1 MVVKQIG
8 VNARD
13 RQDLITNRGVKDSEG
28 GRTLR
33 CPPDLFIGSMIING
47 NK

>member
-1 MVVKQIG
+1 MKQIG

-13 RQDLITNRGVKDSEG
+13 RQDLITNRGVTDSEG
-28 GRTLR
+28 RKTLR
-33 CPPDLFIGSMIING
+33 CPPDLLIGSMIING